1 MRYVSDFI
9 GAVKARQTEIAES
22 VIAGNCMTY
31 EAYQRL
37 VGINAGLEEAL
48 EILNN
53 LLKEEEKD
61 VALERITTKL
71 VPGLWEYGR
80 TMTKK
85 ESAATMIVELSLE
98 KISAKARSGDPSDDE
113 EDLDLPLWAGIIP
126 LTTVQGSAITAKN
139 AAGIAVP
146 PHIK

>member
-22 VIAGNCMTY
+22 VVAGNCATY

-53 LLKEEEKD
+53 LLKEEDKD
-61 VALERITTKL
+61 
-71 VPGLWEYGR
+71 
-80 TMTKK
+80 
-85 ESAATMIVELSLE
+85 
-98 KISAKARSGDPSDDE
+98 D
-113 EDLDLPLWAGIIP
+113 
-126 LTTVQGSAITAKN
+126 
-139 AAGIAVP
+139 
-146 PHIK
+146 

>member
-9 GAVKARQTEIAES
+9 GAVKARQTEISES

-53 LLKEEEKD
+53 LLKEDEN
-61 VALERITTKL
+61 
-71 VPGLWEYGR
+71 
-80 TMTKK
+80 
-85 ESAATMIVELSLE
+85 
-98 KISAKARSGDPSDDE
+98 DD
-113 EDLDLPLWAGIIP
+113 
-126 LTTVQGSAITAKN
+126 
-139 AAGIAVP
+139 
-146 PHIK
+146 

>member
-9 GAVKARQTEIAES
+9 GAVKARQTEISES

-53 LLKEEEKD
+53 LLKEDEKD
-61 VALERITTKL
+61 
-71 VPGLWEYGR
+71 
-80 TMTKK
+80 
-85 ESAATMIVELSLE
+85 
-98 KISAKARSGDPSDDE
+98 D
-113 EDLDLPLWAGIIP
+113 
-126 LTTVQGSAITAKN
+126 
-139 AAGIAVP
+139 
-146 PHIK
+146 